1 MKTPELSPNELAFRA
16 ESGDA
21 GAQFQLG
28 MLFLL
33 GEGVEQDLGA
43 AYRWIAGAADA
54 NHPGAQILVQRLALV
69 AHDEPSARISLNGL
83 QIHRGSRVLSAM
95 VQQTFE
101 WLTGK
106 IRVAAHLPR
115 KTAGTERLERTQ
127 KTASLVDAA

>member
-43 AYRWIAGAADA
+43 AYRWFARAAEA
-54 NHPGAQILVQRLALV
+54 NHPGARILVQRLA
-69 AHDEPSARISLNGL
+69 AIEHQEFSARISLNGL
-83 QIHRGSRVLSAM
+83 RRQMGWRGLSSCA
-95 VQQTFE
+95 QQTFE